1 MFLVTSPIVINVPTR
16 GLLAVETM
24 HAIVRWLANLNIKRN
39 MTSMFVNKKH
49 RYSNKF
55 PLGALLPNAPGKDKL
70 WEEASPT
77 AATPES

>member
-1 MFLVTSPIVINVPTR
+1 MPTR

-49 RYSNKF
+49 RYSYVEIPVSYFFANSAF
-55 PLGALLPNAPGKDKL
+55 ACFLNDLSDRAVLVLLLRLFHAFAAL
-70 WEEASPT
+70 
-77 AATPES
+77 